1 MKDRLYKCPP
11 IKVKRAACTRIL
23 CACLGSPSRVPVRR
37 YSAILSVHSWSFAWF
52 ASMVLQVEIPTTEGS
67 VYTCIGNRMTSLIG
81 REAPIPTKASARPFS
96 VRLIF
101 STVHSVNCYKV
112 SFTLVRYRAM
122 RASLAS
128 YSSWMCLITSCESL

>member
-23 CACLGSPSRVPVRR
+23 CVCLGFMGRVPVRR
-37 YSAILSVHSWSFAWF
+37 YSAILSVHSWSFAWV
-52 ASMVLQVEIPTTEGS
+52 ASMVLQVELPAIKGL
-67 VYTCIGNRMTSLIG
+67 VCTCIGSRIASLMG
-81 REAPIPTKASARPFS
+81 REAAIPTKASARPFS

-101 STVHSVNCYKV
+101 STVHSVNCCKV

-128 YSSWMCLITSCESL
+128 YSSWMCLTTSCKSL